1 MFQLLSYSA
10 ELLAAGRVARETMKW
25 SNRFLQLSIRFK
37 YPRTN
42 DRRGGE
48 SMGVGQMRGGIYD
61 GRIENSV
68 SLFHCRV
75 WVVGELETRTGKDK
89 SAGLR
94 EESMRESIGESIA
107 L

>member
-1 MFQLLSYSA
+1 
-10 ELLAAGRVARETMKW
+10 
-25 SNRFLQLSIRFK
+25 
-37 YPRTN
+37 
-42 DRRGGE
+42 
-48 SMGVGQMRGGIYD
+48 MGVGQMRGGIYD

-75 WVVGELETRTGKDK
+75 WVVGELDRETRIRTGKDK